1 MADYSEV
8 GGENVNVLKA
18 LINGEEYEGPIT
30 SRNSAIIKSIIDNTE
45 YTDEAKSEIEA
56 LLLQLKES
64 SGGGET
70 PNFILQNVPI
80 QNDQGAGLS
89 YTFDEPLIVGKQY
102 LIMWG
107 STRTSQ
113 ISAPLG
119 IGFTKTSGTDE
130 VYLDPRHGWYATLN
144 VTLNSLSLKNS
155 TDWDTRY
162 FKISLIE
169 LPDSYS
175 EGLYD

>member
-1 MADYSEV
+1 MSS
-8 GGENVNVLKA
+8 ENVELLQA
-18 LINGEEYEGPIT
+18 IIDGDEEYTEEVN
-30 SRNSAIIKSIIDNTE
+30 SRNAAILKSIINKTE
-45 YTDEAKSEIEA
+45 YDADPQSEIEE
-56 LLLQLKES
+56 LLLELKEVIE
-64 SGGGET
+64 GGGGSSAK
-70 PNFILQNVPI
+70 FILKDVPI

-107 STRTSQ
+107 STRTTQ

-130 VYLDPRHGWYATLN
+130 VYLDPRHGWYAVVN
-144 VTLNSLSLKNS
+144 VTLNSLSLEAS
-155 TDWDTRY
+155 TDFDTRY

-169 LPDSYS
+169 LPDEYS